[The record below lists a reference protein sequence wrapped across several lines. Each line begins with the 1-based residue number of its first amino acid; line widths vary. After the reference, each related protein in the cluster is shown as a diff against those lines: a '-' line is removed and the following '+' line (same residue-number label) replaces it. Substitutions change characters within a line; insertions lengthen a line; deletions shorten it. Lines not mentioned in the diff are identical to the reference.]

1 MQNTGIFSL
10 SPVAICMF
18 LKNEKAPRGAV
29 KGRVV
34 LSAPRPAEWGLQAH
48 TDKGG
53 RTTAWPLRWAEFG
66 AIISN

>member
-1 MQNTGIFSL
+1 
-10 SPVAICMF
+10 MF